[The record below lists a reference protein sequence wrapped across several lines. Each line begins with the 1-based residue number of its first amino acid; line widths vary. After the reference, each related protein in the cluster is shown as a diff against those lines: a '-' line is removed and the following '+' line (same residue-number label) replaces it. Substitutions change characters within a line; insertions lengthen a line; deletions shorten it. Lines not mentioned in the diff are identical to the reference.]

1 MTMKPTHLLLALSM
15 TLLGAAY
22 AHAESAGE
30 AIFKSTCMAC
40 HGDGGSGIPGLAPP
54 LAGSLGK
61 QLGGAQGKDYL
72 VHLALSGLSGTLRVD
87 GQVYNG
93 VMPPQGAM
101 SDADLAA
108 VLTYVSGELNAG
120 ASKFEIGAEDV
131 SKARSSPIKPSQVY
145 GLRKTLVGE

>member
-1 MTMKPTHLLLALSM
+1 MKPTHLLLALAF
-15 TLLGAAY
+15 TLLGTAS

-30 AIFKSTCMAC
+30 TVFKSTCMAC
-40 HGDGGSGIPGLAPP
+40 HGDRGAGIPGLAPP

-72 VHLALSGLSGTLRVD
+72 MHLVLSGMSGTLRVD
-87 GQVYNG
+87 GQVYSG

-108 VLTYVSGELNAG
+108 VMTYVSGELNPG
-120 ASKFEIGAEDV
+120 AAAFAVEVADV
-131 SKARSSPIKPSQVY
+131 SKARTSPMKPAQVY
-145 GLRKTLVGE
+145 GLRKTLLGE